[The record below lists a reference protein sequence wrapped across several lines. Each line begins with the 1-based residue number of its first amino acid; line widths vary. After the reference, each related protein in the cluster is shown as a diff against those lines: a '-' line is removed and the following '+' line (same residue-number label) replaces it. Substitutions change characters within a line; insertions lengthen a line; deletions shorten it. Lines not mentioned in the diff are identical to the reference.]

1 MRLVCIYV
9 SCLKSQLHAYI
20 ISEIPSA
27 CIYYLRNTSRILL
40 SLVIVMARLLS
51 ETDIGILKTVAPECE
66 GYLCSGSGM
75 AYRSILPP
83 LANHYAKDAQDFL
96 RRIKLLSRYDLE
108 YLVRLILSGE
118 ESLGCVPFEYIELFI
133 ENVSERLGEEM
144 AAQVRNSY
152 NNSECPD

>member
-1 MRLVCIYV
+1 MYTAIIYEIPAVCICY
-9 SCLKSQLHAYI
+9 L
-20 ISEIPSA
+20 EIQTVIP
-27 CIYYLRNTSRILL
+27 L
-40 SLVIVMARLLS
+40 SLVIIMARLLS

-133 ENVSERLGEEM
+133 GNVSERLGEEM
-144 AAQVRNSY
+144 AAQVRKSY
-152 NNSECPD
+152 ENSECPA

>member
-1 MRLVCIYV
+1 MPVTII
-9 SCLKSQLHAYI
+9 LKDLESTN
-20 ISEIPSA
+20 SIP
-27 CIYYLRNTSRILL
+27 L
-40 SLVIVMARLLS
+40 SLVINMARILS
-51 ETDIGILKTVAPECE
+51 ETDISILKTVAPECE

-133 ENVSERLGEEM
+133 QNVSERLGEEI
-144 AAQVRNSY
+144 AEKVRNAY
-152 NNSECPD
+152 NTSECPD